1 MGNADSKSI
10 VDDDAGIAAA
20 TVSSKRSKDSI
31 KTNGTNDH
39 HNSNDP
45 ADDNSSEKR
54 EGDKPDPKRGSG
66 SKRDNALTP
75 GQQHQNHPHRLSD
88 DQINVNMAM
97 ADLMAYLQ
105 VVANN
110 SNHLPL
116 TRRDDPELDRT
127 VSTLSAEDFARKSAA
142 FVPADVRIMGGTFT
156 RYGRVWDLPTSE
168 VCVGCVMFGDLSRRW
183 LFTTNVFNRRLC

>member
-10 VDDDAGIAAA
+10 ATNDDGM
-20 TVSSKRSKDSI
+20 TTSTTLSSKRSKDS
-31 KTNGTNDH
+31 KANLDPKNTSSH
-39 HNSNDP
+39 MHDP
-45 ADDNSSEKR
+45 ADDGSSEKR
-54 EGDKPDPKRGSG
+54 ESEKAADLKRGENGG
-66 SKRDNALTP
+66 SKREPTNGTN
-75 GQQHQNHPHRLSD
+75 GHMQQQQRLSD
-88 DQINVNMAM
+88 DQIHVNMAM

-142 FVPADVRIMGGTFT
+142 FVPADVRVMGGTFT

-168 VCVGCVMFGDLSRRW
+168 VCNL
-183 LFTTNVFNRRLC
+183 NVHSFCQFVICWYKL

>member
-10 VDDDAGIAAA
+10 ATNDDGMTTST
-20 TVSSKRSKDSI
+20 TVSSKRSKDS
-31 KTNGTNDH
+31 KLNLDQSNGNAH
-39 HNSNDP
+39 HHDP
-45 ADDNSSEKR
+45 ADDGSSEKR
-54 EGDKPDPKRGSG
+54 ESEKAADLKRGENGG
-66 SKRDNALTP
+66 SKREPTH
-75 GQQHQNHPHRLSD
+75 GQQQRISD
-88 DQINVNMAM
+88 DQIHVNMAM

-127 VSTLSAEDFARKSAA
+127 VSTLSTEDFARKSAA
-142 FVPADVRIMGGTFT
+142 FVPADVRVLGGTFT

-168 VCVGCVMFGDLSRRW
+168 VCIFYEFIMSSIA
-183 LFTTNVFNRRLC
+183 